1 MWNYSQIDKKYK
13 QIEIEEQVS
22 DSDFQINKMVNK
34 NLLIYS

>member
-22 DSDFQINKMVNK
+22 DSGFPINKMVNK